1 MKQCILLNVPRYS
14 MEKQKKII
22 IACMALHNFIRDS
35 NSSDEDFDR
44 IASNETY
51 VDGYMGASTS
61 DVVDEEDMG
70 GVCDAIAQALME
82 NA

>member
-1 MKQCILLNVPRYS
+1 MFIWSFENEMAYSSKCAKVLNG
-14 MEKQKKII
+14 EAKK
-22 IACMALHNFIRDS
+22 DS

-44 IASNETY
+44 IASDETY